1 MAESDETD
9 EEATEDPPSTIG
21 VLVRAAIG
29 LVAVAI
35 GVLWV
40 VRLAVVGSTVRGGLL
55 FELLA
60 PLTLFY
66 FGIDYLRS
74 QRRALRRGSRTD
86 G

>member
-1 MAESDETD
+1 MGERDGTD
-9 EEATEDPPSTIG
+9 DGEATDDPPRTIG
-21 VLVRAAIG
+21 AFTRVAIG
-29 LVAVAI
+29 LIAVVI

-40 VRLAVVGSTVRGGLL
+40 VRLAIVGSSIRGGLL

-74 QRRALRRGSRTD
+74 QRRASHRGS
-86 G
+86 